1 MAESSRKRVAAR
13 VRLQHEERT
22 ESTPARPRLR
32 RKNLI
37 LDQERIDR
45 ARAVLGAATE
55 TEAITRALD
64 TVLDLAAFRQEVDT
78 GFAGLLG
85 KGGFV
90 NRFDDPTALVSGGFT
105 ATSGKARRK

>member
-1 MAESSRKRVAAR
+1 MADSSRKRAAAR
-13 VRLQHEERT
+13 VRPQHEERT

-55 TEAITRALD
+55 TETITRALD
-64 TVLDLAAFRQEVDT
+64 TVLGFAAFRQEVDT

-85 KGGFV
+85 RGGFV

-105 ATSGKARRK
+105 AAPGKAKRK